1 MSLSRPCRILAA
13 LVLAVTTAGPAGA
26 QMNDGDPHTDH
37 RHRAADA
44 EQLAERDD
52 DGPHGHIGAPR
63 QLTGTLSGKQFVAGP
78 EIYVD
83 AETDDDVFAAGGD
96 IEFRGARV
104 LDIFA
109 AGGIVDVSDVT
120 AQDAILAGATV
131 STRAILAGDFIAA
144 GASVELGHTAEVAG
158 DVLAA
163 GSRIALAGDVDGDIR
178 AAGGEIRIDGTVG
191 GDVNLAGGRI
201 VLGPNAN
208 IQGDLTYRSGDDL
221 QRMDG
226 AQVAGQIERRTF
238 EEPEMPGVVEVVF
251 AGALG
256 WLGVVL
262 SGIALAALLIGTIPR
277 LVTGASDGIV
287 VEPWPSLGIG
297 LILLIGVP
305 VAAPILMATV
315 IGIPIGVLALLAYAL
330 LIAVGL
336 IAAALAIGKHL
347 PWVGGRHASLLR
359 FGPRF
364 WRAVAGVVLL
374 ALVALLPFLGGF
386 VLLLAATFGLGAT
399 AVQTWQLVG
408 GRS

>member
-1 MSLSRPCRILAA
+1 MPLSRPGRILAA
-13 LVLAVTTAGPAGA
+13 LVLAVTAAGSAGA
-26 QMNDGDPHTDH
+26 QMADGDPHTDH
-37 RHRAADA
+37 RHRAAESD
-44 EQLAERDD
+44 QLAQRS
-52 DGPHGHIGAPR
+52 DGPPEGVIAAPR

-96 IEFRGARV
+96 IEFRGAQV

-109 AGGIVDVSDVT
+109 AGGIIDVSDVA
-120 AQDAILAGATV
+120 AQDVILAGASV
-131 STRAILAGDFIAA
+131 STRAMLAGDFIAA

-163 GSRIALAGDVDGDIR
+163 GSRVALLGDVDGDIR

-191 GDVNLAGGRI
+191 GDVNLTGGRI

-208 IQGDLTYRSGDDL
+208 IQGDLTYRGGDDL
-221 QRMDG
+221 RRMDG

-238 EEPEMPGVVEVVF
+238 DEPEMPGLVEVVF

-256 WLGVVL
+256 WVGAVL
-262 SGIALAALLIGTIPR
+262 SGVALAALLIGALPR
-277 LVTGASDGIV
+277 LLAGASDGIAV
-287 VEPWPSLGIG
+287 QPWPSLGIG
-297 LILLIGVP
+297 LILLVGVP
-305 VAAPILMATV
+305 VAAFVLMATV
-315 IGIPIGVLALLAYAL
+315 VGIPIGVLALLAYGL
-330 LIAVGL
+330 LIAVGV

-347 PWVGGRHASLLR
+347 PWVGGRHAGLLR

-364 WRAVAGVVLL
+364 GRAVAGIVLL
-374 ALVALLPFLGGF
+374 ALVALLPLLGGF

-399 AVQTWQLVG
+399 AMQTWQLLG
-408 GRS
+408 GRT